1 MIDFNPTLTK
11 LSQNTNLVKA
21 YNAQHSLID
30 LIEKSVDNGGAFDA
44 LLTDLSKA
52 CDCLS
57 RKLFVAKL
65 DTYGLDKRYLI
76 LIYKC
81 FPNRKQMVKINDPY
95 SSWSEILFE
104 VPGGSILVSVVI

>member
-11 LSQNTNLVKA
+11 LSQNTNFVKA

-44 LLTDLSKA
+44 LLTDLFKA

-57 RKLFVAKL
+57 HKLFVAKL

-81 FPNRKQMVKINDPY
+81 FPNRKQMVKINDSY

-104 VPGGSILVSVVI
+104 VPGGSILVPVVI